1 MHTRCQAE
9 NEKQMQKYLAMKRV
23 LKVSKKRKHR
33 GDIFAL
39 YGVRVIWP
47 DMLSAHCLNGP
58 DVVVLRAVEPDV
70 QPAVQPA
77 AQQASQPT
85 STGSYLK

>member
-1 MHTRCQAE
+1 MTSKWRSTW
-9 NEKQMQKYLAMKRV
+9 QKS
-23 LKVSKKRKHR
+23 VSKKRKHR
-33 GDIFAL
+33 GAIFAR

-47 DMLSAHCLNGP
+47 DMLSALCLNGP